1 MKPIFQI
8 FVIGA
13 LVAVLTILASAQVPQ
28 MINYQ
33 GKLTTSAG
41 APVNDTLQ
49 IVFTIYADE
58 AGTTPLWT
66 ETQPTVEILKGVFN
80 VLLGSVDS
88 IPDSVFDG
96 TVRYLG
102 VKVAGDSE
110 ITPRMPMVS
119 VAYAYRAGGGGGYWT
134 FRITDTADTTL
145 IAKGPWGIAR
155 YGNVLYGNR
164 DSTHVNLG
172 LACTTGTNGQN
183 YKHCT
188 VGGGFLN
195 TASGGFATVGGGDG
209 NTASSWDATV
219 GGGQDNTASG
229 DHATLGG
236 GYSNTASG
244 PYSFVGGGV
253 VNTAS
258 ALYATVPGGYVDTAG
273 GDYSLAAGDRVRITS
288 AGDYTFAF
296 GSNFTT
302 SASHAV
308 IFHDSGT
315 PIKVGIGTTNPQGAL
330 DVSSTTG
337 ALIVP
342 RMTTAQR
349 NALTAVNG
357 MIIYNTTTNQ
367 FNFYENG
374 AWVTK

>member
-315 PIKVGIGTTNPQGAL
+315 PIKVGIGTTNP
-330 DVSSTTG
+330 
-337 ALIVP
+337 
-342 RMTTAQR
+342 REHWM
-349 NALTAVNG
+349 
-357 MIIYNTTTNQ
+357 
-367 FNFYENG
+367 
-374 AWVTK
+374 